1 MPRSA
6 CEQLTPTEREVLRML
21 TTGLRVTAVAKET
34 GRRESTA
41 RTHVKHLH
49 QKTGTHD
56 IPALV
61 RWAESHRSC
70 CVG

>member
-1 MPRSA
+1 MPGST

-21 TTGLRVTAVAKET
+21 VAGLRVTALARET
-34 GRRESTA
+34 GRTESTA

-49 QKTGTHD
+49 QKTHTHD

-61 RWAESHRSC
+61 RWAESHRHC